1 MDSIWEKE
9 RPRLRFAPLES
20 NKSTDIF
27 IVGVGIAGVL
37 RAYRVK
43 RASGDCRLAKA
54 TKIYE

>member
-27 IVGVGIAGVL
+27 IVGVGIGV
-37 RAYRVK
+37 VV
-43 RASGDCRLAKA
+43 LAAAVSAILILK
-54 TKIYE
+54 KKKK